1 MPKFTFFRKLLWKY
15 GLKKVLY
22 IFCPTIETKRNLE
35 ELFPDYKFKFKLLR
49 DPIINT
55 KEILK
60 KKKDINNL
68 IEKKYF
74 LSIGRLTRQK
84 NYILLLRLIK
94 NLHKF
99 DINRKF
105 VIIGEGEERLKL
117 LKYIKENNL
126 ENFVKLIGYKKNIFP
141 YLRDCEALISSSLWE
156 DPGFTIVEAGYC
168 GIPIISSN
176 CPNGPKE
183 ILMNGK
189 GGYLFKS
196 NSIEEFQKSLEAFLN
211 DDKESINKK
220 RILTKKIS
228 KQFTIFNHY
237 QNLLK
242 SIN

>member
-1 MPKFTFFRKLLWKY
+1 M
-15 GLKKVLY
+15 
-22 IFCPTIETKRNLE
+22 
-35 ELFPDYKFKFKLLR
+35 
-49 DPIINT
+49 
-55 KEILK
+55 
-60 KKKDINNL
+60 
-68 IEKKYF
+68 
-74 LSIGRLTRQK
+74 SIGRLTRQK